1 MNKHS
6 LFCLSGPRRRGGRD
20 SGRGGPRGMIWP
32 PSPFL
37 QNLLVRQVRCTS
49 RRLAHPPCSPA
60 DRGQHPAHNV
70 SISCH
75 LLTDVPSPV
84 QLGTEFLFDKS
95 SLAFSKTS
103 PCRGF
108 RQSQQA
114 NKVRSKRR
122 NKSFKQARGGPEAK
136 RPKTAYEHNS
146 RLGNQIRE
154 GLEARTYT
162 AVLDPATSACA
173 SELTWWKAAR
183 TA

>member
-1 MNKHS
+1 MASIPFPSKP
-6 LFCLSGPRRRGGRD
+6 SGP
-20 SGRGGPRGMIWP
+20 SGSLYIPAPG
-32 PSPFL
+32 SSTVL
-37 QNLLVRQVRCTS
+37 TS
-49 RRLAHPPCSPA
+49 GQRPA
-60 DRGQHPAHNV
+60 SSTQCEHILP
-70 SISCH
+70 

-84 QLGTEFLFDKS
+84 QLGPEFLFDKS
-95 SLAFSKTS
+95 SLAFSKS
-103 PCRGF
+103 LPCRGF

-173 SELTWWKAAR
+173 SELTWWKAVR